1 MLLRVMVPSETEFAA
16 FLAEHEP
23 RVHRALVAA
32 HGVSEGRLAAHAAMT
47 WAWEH
52 WDRVAKM
59 SNVAGYLYRVG
70 MTSASRNRPRD
81 VVTDR
86 PLTGSV
92 AGDLGVDLD
101 VLAALDG
108 LSPQQ
113 RVAVVLVHGHGY
125 TLRDAGE
132 VLGLN
137 PSTVRIHAQRG
148 LAKLRRTLEV
158 QNVT

>member
-1 MLLRVMVPSETEFAA
+1 MVPSDSEFAA
-16 FLAEHEP
+16 FLAQYEP

-32 HGVSEGRLAAHAAMT
+32 YGVQEGRSAAQAAMT

-52 WDRVAKM
+52 WDRIETL

-70 MTSASRNRPRD
+70 LTAATRSRPRD
-81 VVTDR
+81 LVIDR
-86 PLTGSV
+86 PLAESV
-92 AGDLGVDLD
+92 ADDGRVDPDLV
-101 VLAALDG
+101 AALDN

-113 RVAVVLVHGHGY
+113 RASVVLVHGHGY

-137 PSTVRIHAQRG
+137 PSTVRIHVQRG
-148 LAKLRRTLEV
+148 LNKLRRTLEV
-158 QNVT
+158 QHVG